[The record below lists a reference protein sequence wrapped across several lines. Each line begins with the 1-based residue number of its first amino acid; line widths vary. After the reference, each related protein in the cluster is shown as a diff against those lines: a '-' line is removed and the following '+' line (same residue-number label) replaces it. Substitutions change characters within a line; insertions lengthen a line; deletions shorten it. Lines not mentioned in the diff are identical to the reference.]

1 MPANLTPVYHAAEER
16 YRQAKTKEEKIAAL
30 EEMLAV
36 IPKHKG
42 TDHLQADIKRRIAK
56 LRDEGDEKGGAKSG
70 DPFLIPKEGAGQV
83 VLMGFPNTGKS
94 ALVGALTRA
103 KVTVADYPFSTPL
116 PVSGMMSYEDILI
129 QLVDLPPVT
138 AEEMPKGMAGTLRL
152 ADLVAITLDLASDD
166 CLEQWQGCL
175 DLLNERRILK
185 IPGEVEG
192 QHTRDAG
199 DFILIMTKSDAAGAD
214 ERLELLQEMIPPDW
228 RSITVSVHDPDS
240 LNRLRKTIFEQLR
253 IIRVYSKIPGKEV
266 DRSNPFVLRSGQ
278 TVLDMAAKVH
288 RDFPDKLKSAKVW
301 GSAKFP
307 GQAVEKD
314 YQLADGDVV
323 ELHV

>member
-1 MPANLTPVYHAAEER
+1 LPANLTPVYHAAEER
-16 YRQAKTKEEKIAAL
+16 FRQAKTKEEKIAAL

-42 TDHLQADIKRRIAK
+42 TDHLQADIKKRIAK

-70 DPFLIPKEGAGQV
+70 DPFLIPREGAGQV

-94 ALVGALTRA
+94 SLVGTLTRA
-103 KVTVADYPFSTPL
+103 KVTVADYPFSTAL
-116 PVSGMMSYEDILI
+116 PVSGMMNYEDILI

-152 ADLVAITLDLASDD
+152 ADLVAITVDGSDDD

-175 DLLNERRILK
+175 NHLNERRILE
-185 IPGEVEG
+185 IPGENTG
-192 QHTRDAG
+192 QHTKPPADFLVVITKYDAP
-199 DFILIMTKSDAAGAD
+199 GAD
-214 ERLELLQEMIPPDW
+214 ERLELLKEMIPAGW
-228 RSITVSVHDPDS
+228 IYTTVSVNDPDS
-240 LNRLRKTIFEQLR
+240 LNRLRKLIFDRLE
-253 IIRVYSKIPGKEV
+253 IIRVYSKIPGKDV
-266 DRSNPFVLRSGQ
+266 DRSNPFVLKVGQ

-307 GQAVEKD
+307 GQPVEKD
-314 YQLADGDVV
+314 FPLADGDVV

>member
-16 YRQAKTKEEKIAAL
+16 FRQAKTKEEKIAAL

-152 ADLVAITLDLASDD
+152 ADLVAITLDLGADD
-166 CLEQWQGCL
+166 CLEQWQGSL

-192 QHTRDAG
+192 QHTKEPA
-199 DFILIMTKSDAAGAD
+199 DFLLIMTKSDAAGAD
-214 ERLELLQEMIPPDW
+214 ERLELLREMVPPGW
-228 RSITVSVHDPDS
+228 FAVTVSAHDPDS
-240 LNRLRKTIFEQLR
+240 LNRLRKTIFERLG

-266 DRSNPFVLRSGQ
+266 DRSNPFVLKTGQ
-278 TVLDMAAKVH
+278 TVLDMAARVH

-314 YQLADGDVV
+314 YPLADGDVV